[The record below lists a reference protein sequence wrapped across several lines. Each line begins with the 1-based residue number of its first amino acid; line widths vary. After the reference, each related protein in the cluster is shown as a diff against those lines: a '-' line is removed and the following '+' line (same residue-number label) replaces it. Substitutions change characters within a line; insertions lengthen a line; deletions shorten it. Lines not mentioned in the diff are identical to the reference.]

1 MNDAIPS
8 PDKANDSTTPYLA
21 NPGLRARRKV
31 RAEVCELPR
40 QAARSGATAP
50 IIAVAAWRPSSD
62 SRTDALLGFCDLQ
75 LCHLLILDLRLIRHA
90 VAFALSWPRRKPM
103 GLEHLQQIMRPWPGL
118 DGRAGRGT
126 GALSRRD
133 DGGAARMSESTLH
146 DRRLHP
152 IPHDGSCGDRVSP
165 PCGSTALS
173 RYRAAERLPI
183 LVVVCHE
190 CGVAWRPTEPVWCAR
205 GRRTAA

>member
-1 MNDAIPS
+1 MNDATSS

-31 RAEVCELPR
+31 RADVCKLPR

-75 LCHLLILDLRLIRHA
+75 LCDLLIFDLRLIRQA

-103 GLEHLQQIMRPWPGL
+103 GLEHLQQSCGHGPVS
-118 DGRAGRGT
+118 T
-126 GALSRRD
+126 GAL
-133 DGGAARMSESTLH
+133 AAVMEFAYPETT
-146 DRRLHP
+146 
-152 IPHDGSCGDRVSP
+152 V
-165 PCGSTALS
+165 
-173 RYRAAERLPI
+173 ELP
-183 LVVVCHE
+183 
-190 CGVAWRPTEPVWCAR
+190 G
-205 GRRTAA
+205 